1 MYSAISRTV
10 TKKDKFGGAFV
21 TCKGT
26 EVRRWFRW
34 VKLKGRDTLERRGSR
49 WEDNVKMDLKD
60 IRQENVD

>member
-1 MYSAISRTV
+1 MCLAMCGPV

-26 EVRRWFRW
+26 EVRRRFGW
-34 VKLKGRDTLERRGSR
+34 VKLKERDTERHGSR
-49 WEDNVKMDLKD
+49 WEGIVKMDLKE